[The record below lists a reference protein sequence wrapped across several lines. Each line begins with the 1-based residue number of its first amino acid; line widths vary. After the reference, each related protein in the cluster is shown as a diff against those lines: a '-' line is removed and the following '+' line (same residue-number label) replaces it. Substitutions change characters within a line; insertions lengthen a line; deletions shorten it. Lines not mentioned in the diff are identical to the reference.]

1 MARYTMLFKDFIEAG
16 GQYPACFAE
25 IEGLQDAFYGRYCVS
40 EIGFET
46 PSIFQIRLEA
56 KANELVP
63 FYKEKMTLASAQYV
77 GMLTPSKIET
87 ITHEYG
93 EAHTLTKGE
102 SLDLPTD
109 AEAFAD
115 PTTKTKSDA
124 TTDERTDTD
133 TRETG
138 LSALE
143 RLEVLQKLNEIKK
156 PILSKLLDEFK
167 DLFMEV
173 YY

>member
-25 IEGLQDAFYGRYCVS
+25 IEGLQDAFFGRYCVS

-77 GMLTPSKIET
+77 GLLTPSKLET

-93 EAHTLTKGE
+93 QAHTATNGE
-102 SLDLPTD
+102 SIDLPTD
-109 AEAFAD
+109 AETFTD
-115 PTTKTKSDA
+115 PTTKTATDT

-133 TRETG
+133 THETG
-138 LSALE
+138 LSATE
-143 RLEVLQKLNEIKK
+143 RLEVIERLNEIKK
-156 PILSKLLDEFK
+156 PLMTELLNQFQS
-167 DLFMEV
+167 LFMGV
-173 YY
+173 YL

>member
-25 IEGLQDAFYGRYCVS
+25 IEGLQDAFFGRYCVS

-77 GMLTPSKIET
+77 GLLTPSKLET

-93 EAHTLTKGE
+93 EAHTATNGE
-102 SLDLPTD
+102 SMDLPTD
-109 AEAFAD
+109 AETFTD
-115 PTTKTKSDA
+115 PTTKTATDT
-124 TTDERTDTD
+124 TTDKRTDTD
-133 TRETG
+133 KHETG
-138 LSALE
+138 LSATE
-143 RLEVLQKLNEIKK
+143 RLEVIERLNEIKK
-156 PILSKLLDEFK
+156 PLMTELLNQFQS
-167 DLFMEV
+167 LFMGV
-173 YY
+173 YL

>member
-77 GMLTPSKIET
+77 GLLTPSKLET

-93 EAHTLTKGE
+93 QAHTATNGE
-102 SLDLPTD
+102 SMDLPTD
-109 AEAFAD
+109 AETFTD
-115 PTTKTKSDA
+115 PTTKTATDT

-133 TRETG
+133 THETG
-138 LSALE
+138 LSATE
-143 RLEVLQKLNEIKK
+143 RLEVIERLNEIKK
-156 PILSKLLDEFK
+156 PIMTELLNQFQS
-167 DLFMEV
+167 LFMGV
-173 YY
+173 YL

>member
-1 MARYTMLFKDFIEAG
+1 MAKYTMLFKDFIEAG
-16 GQYPACFAE
+16 GQYPACFAD

-77 GMLTPSKIET
+77 GMLTPSKLET

-93 EAHTLTKGE
+93 QAHTATKGE
-102 SLDLPTD
+102 SIDLPTD
-109 AEAFAD
+109 AETFAD
-115 PTTKTKSDA
+115 PTTKTKTDA

-133 TRETG
+133 KHETG
-138 LSALE
+138 LSATE
-143 RLEVLQKLNEIKK
+143 RLEVIERLNEIKK
-156 PILSKLLDEFK
+156 PIMTELLNQFQS
-167 DLFMEV
+167 LFMGV
-173 YY
+173 YL